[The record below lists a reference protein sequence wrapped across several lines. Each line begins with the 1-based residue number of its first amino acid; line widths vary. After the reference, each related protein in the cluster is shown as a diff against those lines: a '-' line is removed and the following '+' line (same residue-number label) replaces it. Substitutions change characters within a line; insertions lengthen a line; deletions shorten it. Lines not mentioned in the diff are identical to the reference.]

1 MEREDLSARGACERL
16 ADQTIDR
23 TWLLVFDKVVAARHR
38 PTAHALYQQFR
49 LWLQSRGSSI
59 SELNSLRRGR
69 HFPVQAFPPHLA
81 AAAADI
87 KWWLEWLIQVTPTLM
102 GPQATGTGVSGRR
115 PQEVPRSRVAS
126 LLAQGASEG
135 RRWRCCGRAR
145 STGPP
150 T

>member
-38 PTAHALYQQFR
+38 PTAHALYEQFR

-102 GPQATGTGVSGRR
+102 GPQATGGR
-115 PQEVPRSRVAS
+115 S
-126 LLAQGASEG
+126 L
-135 RRWRCCGRAR
+135 W
-145 STGPP
+145 
-150 T
+150 